1 MSTDG
6 QPPRDDLDD
15 NTVEPGD
22 PHAPETGSEPAPP
35 ESAGQADDQT
45 EPPPT
50 DAAAEPGDD
59 EPSSPPPEP
68 FEDPT
73 GEKFTQPAAS
83 DSGDS
88 DPATEPTDE
97 PTTEPTDEP
106 GRTPASTAESDEPG
120 ASTETNGESDVVSP
134 PADSAE
140 PATTAEPEIPDGSAP
155 ETPEGETPAGAEPST
170 DSSSEETPS
179 TAASYYD
186 DPYDEESE
194 YGHEAEESSET
205 KALAKAGSAAPP
217 PPPPPG
223 DDDDWDS
230 DEEGM
235 VRMSFL
241 EHLEELRKRIIQSAI
256 GLVVTYL
263 ACLIF
268 AKDLF
273 AWVRGPIQRSF
284 EILNELH
291 GFDPPLYL
299 VAITPQEQ
307 FHLIYLKVPLLGAVF
322 VAAPWLVYQAWS
334 FIAPGLYQR
343 ERRWAK
349 PFIFCIAG
357 LFILGGLFG
366 YFVVLKFALT
376 FLLGI
381 GIDSDIRPMISVSSY
396 FSTFVLIELGL
407 GVVFQM
413 PVLIFFL
420 TLLRIVDPTFLLSNV
435 RYAVLIIF
443 IIAAVVTPTPDV
455 FNMIL
460 FAAPMMVLFYVG
472 VGASF
477 LLVMKRERGKIPWFR
492 ITLVALLILAAV
504 AAGVLYFMHSQLGYN
519 FTNQFPWI
527 VPPPE

>member
-6 QPPRDDLDD
+6 KPPSDDLDD
-15 NTVEPGD
+15 NTVEPEDPRDPETGTEPD
-22 PHAPETGSEPAPP
+22 APEPHAPATDQAE
-35 ESAGQADDQT
+35 QADAPEDRPT
-45 EPPPT
+45 E
-50 DAAAEPGDD
+50 AEQSD

-73 GEKFTQPAAS
+73 GEKFAEPAAS
-83 DSGDS
+83 DPNTPTNEPPEEPS
-88 DPATEPTDE
+88 ATES
-97 PTTEPTDEP
+97 
-106 GRTPASTAESDEPG
+106 A
-120 ASTETNGESDVVSP
+120 
-134 PADSAE
+134 AE
-140 PATTAEPEIPDGSAP
+140 PPSPGEVEIPGGPAP
-155 ETPEGETPAGAEPST
+155 ETPQ
-170 DSSSEETPS
+170 DETPS
-179 TAASYYD
+179 APDSSAESPSEEAPSTSPSYYE
-186 DPYDEESE
+186 DPYDEEYE
-194 YGHEAEESSET
+194 YGYGTSDTPSET
-205 KALAKAGSAAPP
+205 KAIAKSGSGGSPP
-217 PPPPPG
+217 PPP
-223 DDDDWDS
+223 DDDDDSDS

-235 VRMSFL
+235 TRMSFL
-241 EHLEELRKRIIQSAI
+241 EHLEELRTRIIQSAI
-256 GLVVTYL
+256 GLVAAYL
-263 ACLIF
+263 ISLIF

-273 AWVRGPIQRSF
+273 SWVRGPIQRSF
-284 EILNELH
+284 DILNEQH

-307 FHLIYLKVPLLGAVF
+307 FHLIYLKVPLLAAVF

-343 ERRWAK
+343 ERRWAH
-349 PFIFCIAG
+349 PFIFCVAG

-396 FSTFVLIELGL
+396 FSTFVMIELGL

-420 TLLRIVDPTFLLSNV
+420 TLLRIVNPAFLLGNV
-435 RYAVLIIF
+435 RYAILIIF
-443 IIAAVVTPTPDV
+443 VIAAVVTPTPDV

-460 FAAPMMVLFYVG
+460 FAAPMILLFYVG
-472 VGASF
+472 IGASF
-477 LLVMKRERGKIPWFR
+477 LLVMKRERGKIPWVR
-492 ITLVALLILAAV
+492 ITLVALLILAVV
-504 AAGVLYFMHSQLGYN
+504 AAAGLYFMHSQLGYN

>member
-22 PHAPETGSEPAPP
+22 PREPENGSEPGAL
-35 ESAGQADDQT
+35 ESGEQAGEQAEDR
-45 EPPPT
+45 PT
-50 DAAAEPGDD
+50 DAEPDKAK
-59 EPSSPPPEP
+59 EPSESPPEP

-73 GEKFTQPAAS
+73 GEKFAEPVTEDSS
-83 DSGDS
+83 DPDS
-88 DPATEPTDE
+88 PATEPTTD
-97 PTTEPTDEP
+97 PTTDP
-106 GRTPASTAESDEPG
+106 GGPPGSTPESDEPE
-120 ASTETNGESDVVSP
+120 ASTETTRESDVVSP
-134 PADSAE
+134 PAESAE
-140 PATTAEPEIPDGSAP
+140 PETTAEAEIPDSSAP

-170 DSSSEETPS
+170 DSASEETPS
-179 TAASYYD
+179 KTASYYD
-186 DPYDEESE
+186 DPYDEEYE
-194 YGHEAEESSET
+194 YGHDTAEPPQET
-205 KALAKAGSAAPP
+205 KAVAKAGSAAPP

-235 VRMSFL
+235 ARMSFL

-256 GLVVTYL
+256 GLVAAYL

-284 EILNELH
+284 DILNEMH
-291 GFDPPLYL
+291 GFVPPLHL

-307 FHLIYLKVPLLGAVF
+307 FHMIYLKVPLLGAVF
-322 VAAPWLVYQAWS
+322 VAAPWLVYQAWA

-407 GVVFQM
+407 GIVFQM

-420 TLLRIVDPTFLLSNV
+420 TLLRIVDPTFLLGNV
-435 RYAVLIIF
+435 RYAILIIF
-443 IIAAVVTPTPDV
+443 VIAAVVTPTPDV

-460 FAAPMMVLFYVG
+460 FAAPMILLFYVG
-472 VGASF
+472 IGASF

-492 ITLVALLILAAV
+492 ITLVALLIVAAV

>member
-1 MSTDG
+1 MSSDE

-15 NTVEPGD
+15 NTVEPAD
-22 PHAPETGSEPAPP
+22 PRDTGTGSEVGSP
-35 ESAGQADDQT
+35 GADDQ
-45 EPPPT
+45 
-50 DAAAEPGDD
+50 AEDRAKDGEADQAE
-59 EPSSPPPEP
+59 EPSGASPDL

-73 GEKFTQPAAS
+73 GEKFAEPVTE
-83 DSGDS
+83 DSTDPDS
-88 DPATEPTDE
+88 KSAEATGEPE
-97 PTTEPTDEP
+97 S
-106 GRTPASTAESDEPG
+106 TPAP
-120 ASTETNGESDVVSP
+120 ASETDAAGGPDAV
-134 PADSAE
+134 AE
-140 PATTAEPEIPDGSAP
+140 PATTDDVESPATPA
-155 ETPEGETPAGAEPST
+155 PEGETPPDDESPAESP
-170 DSSSEETPS
+170 SEETPS
-179 TAASYYD
+179 TSTSYYD
-186 DPYDEESE
+186 DPYDEEDE
-194 YGHEAEESSET
+194 YGQGTEKSSET
-205 KALAKAGSAAPP
+205 KAVAKAGSGAPP

-223 DDDDWDS
+223 DDDDSDA

-235 VRMSFL
+235 ARMSFL
-241 EHLEELRKRIIQSAI
+241 QHLEELRTRLIQSVI
-256 GLVVTYL
+256 GLVVAYL

-284 EILNELH
+284 EILNEIH

-307 FHLIYLKVPLLGAVF
+307 FHMIYLKVPLLGAAF
-322 VAAPWLVYQAWS
+322 VAAPWLVYQAWM

-407 GVVFQM
+407 GIVFQM

-420 TLLRIVDPTFLLSNV
+420 TLLRIVDPTFLLGNV
-435 RYAVLIIF
+435 RYAILIIF
-443 IIAAVVTPTPDV
+443 VIAAVVTPTPDV

-460 FAAPMMVLFYVG
+460 FAAPMILLFYVG
-472 VGASF
+472 IGASF
-477 LLVMKRERGKIPWFR
+477 LLVMKRKRGKIPWVR
-492 ITLVALLILAAV
+492 ITLVALLILTAV
-504 AAGVLYFMHSQLGYN
+504 AAAALYFMHSQLGYE